1 MEGLAEC
8 SMVEEGVVYERSC
21 QQRFLVARD
30 RMEALEAFSEKKPRY
45 SGGDE
50 CPAVGNLD
58 FSNTYLVYQ
67 REPTEQHTK
76 HIATPPHQTLLGRFA
91 DTF

>member
-1 MEGLAEC
+1 
-8 SMVEEGVVYERSC
+8 
-21 QQRFLVARD
+21 
-30 RMEALEAFSEKKPRY
+30 MEALEASSEKRHRY

-58 FSNTYLVYQ
+58 CYAYLLYQ
-67 REPTEQHTK
+67 PEPTEQHTE
-76 HIATPPHQTLLGRFA
+76 HMATPPHQTFLSRIA